1 MRTKSSTTMSTT
13 QPDFATR
20 NRYPPHV
27 KRAQGH
33 QAAVA
38 SGETRRDGFEG
49 RANRDANH
57 LMGPRNRV
65 SPEEAED
72 GRNGDSGQASN
83 RIIEVAEELSTCA
96 SPYNTGVLLEVRKDE
111 LIGQDSAILAR
122 EKLARETD
130 MLLDEQNGNTVE
142 AFTDTTTTSVD
153 SKPPAPNKDCG
164 GDLLVVHQV
173 HIDDGYQKEEDGLL
187 DLEILDQVDVTG
199 VEERGNAQDYPC
211 PHDWG
216 YMDGLHKGELPLLGQ
231 GGFEVLATTPHKGAG
246 KKGRLI
252 ASRQEAL
259 CVCRERSKPVS
270 YLFGCH

>member
-1 MRTKSSTTMSTT
+1 MPGIAYNYRDSPG
-13 QPDFATR
+13 QPLEALEG
-20 NRYPPHV
+20 
-27 KRAQGH
+27 AQGH
-33 QAAVA
+33 PSA
-38 SGETRRDGFEG
+38 EPRRDGFEG
-49 RANRDANH
+49 RVNQDANH

-65 SPEEAED
+65 PPEEAED

-83 RIIEVAEELSTCA
+83 RIIEVSEELSTSA
-96 SPYNTGVLLEVRKDE
+96 SPYNTDFLLKVLKDE

-122 EKLARETD
+122 EQLARDSD

-142 AFTDTTTTSVD
+142 AFTDATTTSVD
-153 SKPPAPNKDCG
+153 SKSAALNENGG
-164 GDLLVVHQV
+164 GDLLGVDQV

-187 DLEILDQVDVTG
+187 DLEILEQVDVSG
-199 VEERGNAQDYPC
+199 VEERGDGQDDPG

-216 YMDGLHKGELPLLGQ
+216 YMDGLRKGGLPLLGQ

-259 CVCRERSKPVS
+259 CVCRERSKPVA